1 MEELNS
7 IILYRATP
15 CFKKKKCLLILNVTE
30 ADVTECALREICI
43 ARGVLRFLET
53 PQVTDVILLASPNN
67 ASREYTLAERNVQRM

>member
-15 CFKKKKCLLILNVTE
+15 CFTKKGLLILNVTE

-53 PQVTDVILLASPNN
+53 PQVTDVILLASPNS
-67 ASREYTLAERNVQRM
+67 ASREYALAERNVQRM